1 MEFYLSKIDISVFPK
16 VYSKKIN
23 FILNFLSFYNLKY
36 FNNLINNNKLSV
48 NDISVLLKKIL
59 ITKEQF
65 REFYNSLLE
74 FEVFLSIS
82 TSIENNNYH
91 FPSFDTNEIYFKDI
105 YHPLIK
111 SPVSNDVYFNKNVII
126 LTGPNMSG
134 KSTFLKTIFIGIYLS
149 HLGLAIPAKESK
161 IPFFEYFSISI
172 NHNDNLKAG
181 YSHFMNEILLLKES
195 LINVRKGL
203 KCFVIFDELFKGT
216 NIDDAFQ
223 ISSQTIKGLLN
234 FSDSFFIISTH
245 IQTLIQVS
253 EIKNNNTDNYYIDS
267 SLINDEPYFSYKL
280 KKGWSNLRIGEI
292 LFKKEGLSLLL
303 NSK

>member
-1 MEFYLSKIDISVFPK
+1 
-16 VYSKKIN
+16 
-23 FILNFLSFYNLKY
+23 
-36 FNNLINNNKLSV
+36 
-48 NDISVLLKKIL
+48 
-59 ITKEQF
+59 
-65 REFYNSLLE
+65 
-74 FEVFLSIS
+74 
-82 TSIENNNYH
+82 
-91 FPSFDTNEIYFKDI
+91 
-105 YHPLIK
+105 
-111 SPVSNDVYFNKNVII
+111 
-126 LTGPNMSG
+126 
-134 KSTFLKTIFIGIYLS
+134 
-149 HLGLAIPAKESK
+149 
-161 IPFFEYFSISI
+161 
-172 NHNDNLKAG
+172 
-181 YSHFMNEILLLKES
+181 MNEILLLKES